1 MTEGECRLS
10 RDTYPSCRPT
20 CAEIDKLA
28 ETVSA
33 AAMRVAH
40 VKTYAALRV
49 PAAALRGSVIAVART
64 LAVLSRCLRSLR
76 MMNAPGDD
84 PHNDKGLLS
93 AASTTATYI
102 NMRKESLTE
111 NGDRS

>member
-28 ETVSA
+28 VTVSV

-49 PAAALRGSVIAVART
+49 PAAALRGRVIAVART
-64 LAVLSRCLRSLR
+64 LAVVSMRVCLVR
-76 MMNAPGDD
+76 MSNPPGDD

-93 AASTTATYI
+93 AP
-102 NMRKESLTE
+102 
-111 NGDRS
+111 